1 MVYGCFREEPPGVR
15 CQRCDW
21 QTPRDP
27 VSVVLH
33 VSARALF
40 SFVPFWDLGANWRNR
55 FDFQIRFLAMTLDP
69 HKLHDDRVVSDMSR
83 FEFGTMV
90 PRNRSRNPT
99 PTSSDYNPSNDHGF
113 ILHLNASEPYLPTDI
128 YSDYMNASE
137 VSADLNRDV
146 PYPLSGTNS
155 NPILAIPSVPNAS
168 RNSNDTLTD
177 GVDYRNKDL
186 PPILEPKDYYGLTQT
201 SVMGSGTSDLQS
213 TNSRKKELEQH
224 LVKQVMNQPLVSIPA
239 SKFVGSRADSDKEIT
254 ITLNLL
260 LYVFEITCEM
270 ILIILSSTMLQK
282 DNSTPN
288 AIYRYFIAS
297 AAIAM
302 IVSLLF
308 ICQVINFEKRNG
320 SFYCLAATLLT
331 IVSFIIAMSQ
341 LVSKL
346 CPSSSVCDTRKA
358 ITAFII
364 ISTFLWIGN
373 LVMFLTTLYISKLN
387 LLDDINFDYQEVG
400 SNQSRISRIPPMPE
414 PEELLLQKFILNE
427 KGEMYPVQGQMNVD
441 GRNKILVYTL

>member
-1 MVYGCFREEPPGVR
+1 
-15 CQRCDW
+15 
-21 QTPRDP
+21 
-27 VSVVLH
+27 
-33 VSARALF
+33 
-40 SFVPFWDLGANWRNR
+40 
-55 FDFQIRFLAMTLDP
+55 MTLDP
-69 HKLHDDRVVSDMSR
+69 HKIHDERVVSDMSR

-99 PTSSDYNPSNDHGF
+99 PTSSDYNPNNEHGF

-128 YSDYMNASE
+128 YSDYMNSSV
-137 VSADLNRDV
+137 VSTGSNRDV

-186 PPILEPKDYYGLTQT
+186 PPIQEPKEYYGLTRG

-239 SKFVGSRADSDKEIT
+239 SKFVGSKADSDKEIT

-260 LYVFEITCEM
+260 LYIFEIICEM
-270 ILIILSSTMLQK
+270 ILIILSSTLLHS
-282 DNSTPN
+282 DNAIPN
-288 AIYRYFIAS
+288 AIYRYFIAGG
-297 AAIAM
+297 AISM
-302 IVSLLF
+302 IVSSLF

-320 SFYCLAATLLT
+320 SFYCLAATLIT
-331 IVSFIIAMSQ
+331 VVSFIIAMSQ
-341 LVSKL
+341 VVSKL
-346 CPSSSVCDTRKA
+346 CPSSSVCNTRKA

-373 LVMFLTTLYISKLN
+373 LVMFLKTL
-387 LLDDINFDYQEVG
+387 
-400 SNQSRISRIPPMPE
+400 
-414 PEELLLQKFILNE
+414 
-427 KGEMYPVQGQMNVD
+427 
-441 GRNKILVYTL
+441 